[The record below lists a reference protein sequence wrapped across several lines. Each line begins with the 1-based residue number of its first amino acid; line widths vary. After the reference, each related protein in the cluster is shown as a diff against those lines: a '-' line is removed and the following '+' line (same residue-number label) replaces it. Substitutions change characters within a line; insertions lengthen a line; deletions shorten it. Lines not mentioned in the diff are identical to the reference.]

1 MWDFLHIYDGAHV
14 LKPLYICHR
23 IMAPMRLSTNTNLP
37 FLKFDLTNCFW
48 GKNYFSATTHA
59 RGSVEVSKWPEDH
72 PLRHLFQSGGWMSTL
87 SSSFITFSEREP
99 LFWFLLLWN
108 FWRFLSQRCIGVLE
122 TPGKNF
128 RSFWRNLTISEEIL
142 WDYSFKSAL
151 CNTIVFKTCH

>member
-1 MWDFLHIYDGAHV
+1 
-14 LKPLYICHR
+14 
-23 IMAPMRLSTNTNLP
+23 MAPMRLSTNTNLP

-48 GKNYFSATTHA
+48 EKNYFSATTYA

-87 SSSFITFSEREP
+87 SSSFITFFERDP
-99 LFWFLLLWN
+99 LFWLLLRGICGT
-108 FWRFLSQRCIGVLE
+108 FWSPGCIGVLE

-142 WDYSFKSAL
+142 WAYSFKSAS
-151 CNTIVFKTCH
+151 CDYIVLNPATRWRSSTPDSCKTMLVQTWEKVL